1 MTELLLFGALGDA
14 VEKMGHAML
23 VRVIAD
29 QMMSAQMVFSV
40 VVETAKKIFLMTI
53 LGGAGVTIDEPSF
66 ELLGLRLFYAL
77 GNDNHAFLEGLLVD
91 VDTVVV

>member
-1 MTELLLFGALGDA
+1 VTELLLFGTLGDA

-40 VVETAKKIFLMTI
+40 VAETAKKIFLMTT
-53 LGGAGVTIDEPSF
+53 LGGAGATIAALIQSIPLLHSPAM
-66 ELLGLRLFYAL
+66 ELEIG
-77 GNDNHAFLEGLLVD
+77 GK
-91 VDTVVV
+91 